1 METRD
6 DFLNT
11 PQRADER
18 RGGPR
23 YERSRC
29 AILAAA
35 KELFLTIGYN
45 INLDEVAA
53 RAGVSKTTLYNHF
66 GTKRSL
72 LEAVAYDT
80 SRAFIEVVAG
90 HVEGED
96 IRDILL
102 RYATEFEERSLSA
115 EGIQF
120 HRLVIADVSK
130 FPDLAASL
138 YEQGMFQVVNSLARD
153 LAVEMA
159 AGRLRKVDPMR
170 TAERYLG
177 ALTGMV
183 RYRAF
188 AGLGETDTAATR
200 SAYIAETI
208 DLFLEGLR
216 P

>member
-1 METRD
+1 MDARD
-6 DFLNT
+6 ALNQNALR
-11 PQRADER
+11 PEER
-18 RGGPR
+18 RGGAR
-23 YERSRC
+23 YEKSKE

-35 KELFLTIGYN
+35 KELFLTVGYN

-72 LEAVAYDT
+72 LEAVAYIT
-80 SRAFIEVVAG
+80 AQAFIEGVARN
-90 HVEGED
+90 VEGESV
-96 IRDILL
+96 RDILL
-102 RYATEFEERSLSA
+102 RYATEFQERSLSP

-120 HRLVIADVSK
+120 HRLLIADVSK
-130 FPDLAASL
+130 FPDLSATL
-138 YEQGMFQVVNSLARD
+138 YERGIYQVVAALARE

-159 AGRLRKVDPMR
+159 AGKLRKVDPMA
-170 TAERYLG
+170 TAERFIG

-188 AGLGETDTAATR
+188 SGMGHMDTPAGRRG
-200 SAYIAETI
+200 YIKDTI
-208 DLFLEGLR
+208 DLFVQGLT